1 MLVRYFMTATPIT
14 VNEEVSVTEAQML
27 MKRNRIR
34 RLPVM
39 KENKLVGIVTDRDVL
54 SAAPSQVLSFDEKER
69 ELMPELY
76 ELMTKIKLKD
86 IMSRSLR
93 TISADDSVITA
104 AQLLLTHKIS
114 GLPVLSKQ
122 GLLIGIITEG
132 DLFKALVDFSGL
144 NMGKTIFGFLLP
156 DQSGNIKEVAD
167 IIRAH
172 GGRMASIMT
181 SMTNKDG
188 GERQVII
195 RIADQPVIDLDAMQK
210 DLEEK
215 FTMLFRVE
223 DRIE

>member
-1 MLVRYFMTATPIT
+1 MTATPIT
-14 VNEEVSVTEAQML
+14 VNEEVSITEAQML

>member
-1 MLVRYFMTATPIT
+1 MTATPIT